1 MKYSLLD
8 IKTHFR
14 QKMEVPDAGR
24 TRALRSR
31 GRATSSEAHAR
42 PSALQVQAEAEE
54 EGGEDDAVVVG
65 GFVVGEIGTLLR
77 AAFVKTE
84 HRPELSLVLLPPAH
98 QRSGTNTAKLFLAV
112 PYVAD

>member
-1 MKYSLLD
+1 MLC
-8 IKTHFR
+8 F
-14 QKMEVPDAGR
+14 VPIFCVCSHCCHLCLPCSVVAVIL
-24 TRALRSR
+24 A
-31 GRATSSEAHAR
+31 
-42 PSALQVQAEAEE
+42 SAN
-54 EGGEDDAVVVG
+54 VVG